1 MGKQWLREECLMAV
15 VTVSQSVIP
24 SLEECQQRFENAR
37 LEFRRLVYELDDA
50 QFNWR
55 PESERW
61 SAAECID
68 HCVVVGTLMN
78 RNIDDAI
85 AKANERGLRS
95 DGPYKYGPIGNF
107 FVKAVGPSDEARKRK
122 FKAPKAYTPTSNH
135 SISRLDAAF
144 DKLQSDFVERLE
156 RAKGLDLGRIKVPS
170 AAGGVG
176 VLIRLSLGQWF
187 ALLANHQDRHLAQ
200 AFDVRKIMSMQAN

>member
-1 MGKQWLREECLMAV
+1 MAV
-15 VTVSQSVIP
+15 APAQSIIP
-24 SLEECQQRFENAR
+24 SLDELQERFTNAR
-37 LEFRRLVYELDDA
+37 QGFRRLVYELDDA
-50 QFNWR
+50 RFNWR

-85 AKANERGLRS
+85 AKAKERGLTS
-95 DGPYKYGPIGNF
+95 EGPFRYGALGNF

-135 SISRLDAAF
+135 TISRLDVAF
-144 DKLQSDFVERLE
+144 DRLQTDFIERL
-156 RAKGLDLGRIKVPS
+156 RHAKGLDLARIKVPS
-170 AAGGVG
+170 AAGGFG

-200 AFDVRKIMSMQAN
+200 AMDVRKAMNATSN

>member
-1 MGKQWLREECLMAV
+1 MAV
-15 VTVSQSVIP
+15 AAVSQPIIP
-24 SLEECQQRFENAR
+24 SLEECQQRFVNAR
-37 LEFRRLVYELDDA
+37 QEFRRLVYELDDGR
-50 QFNWR
+50 FNWR
-55 PESERW
+55 PEPDRW

-85 AKANERGLRS
+85 AKALERGLKS
-95 DGPYKYGPIGNF
+95 DGPYKYGALGNF

-135 SISRLDAAF
+135 TISRLDAAF
-144 DKLQSDFVERLE
+144 DKLQTDFVERLN
-156 RAKGLDLGRIKVPS
+156 RAKGLDLARIKVPS
-170 AAGGVG
+170 AAGGFG

-200 AFDVRKIMSMQAN
+200 AFDVRNAMQAKGN

>member
-1 MGKQWLREECLMAV
+1 MAV
-15 VTVSQSVIP
+15 ATKSQWVVP
-24 SLEECQQRFENAR
+24 PLDECQRRFLGAR
-37 LEFRRLVYELDDA
+37 QEFSRLVHGLSDA

-55 PESERW
+55 PEPDRW
-61 SAAECID
+61 STAECID

-78 RNIDDAI
+78 RNIDEAI
-85 AKANERGLRS
+85 VRAIERNLRS
-95 DGPYKYGPIGNF
+95 DGPFKYGALGNF
-107 FVKAVGPSDEARKRK
+107 FVKAVGPSEEARKRK

-135 SISRLDAAF
+135 SIGRLSDAF
-144 DKLQSDFVERLE
+144 NRLQSDFTDRVT
-156 RAKGLDLGRIKVPS
+156 RAEGLDLARIKVPS

-200 AFDVRKIMSMQAN
+200 AWDARKAMEATGN

>member
-1 MGKQWLREECLMAV
+1 MAIA
-15 VTVSQSVIP
+15 SKPQSVIP
-24 SLEECQQRFENAR
+24 PLDECQRRFEASR
-37 LEFRRLVYELDDA
+37 QKFAQLVHGLTDA

-55 PESERW
+55 PEPERW

-85 AKANERGLRS
+85 ERAIARGLRS
-95 DGPYKYGPIGNF
+95 DGPFKYGAFGNF

-122 FKAPKAYTPTSNH
+122 FKASKAYTPTSNH
-135 SISRLDAAF
+135 SISRLREAF
-144 DKLQSDFVERLE
+144 DKLQSDFVDRLG
-156 RAKGLDLGRIKVPS
+156 RANGLDLARIKVPS

-187 ALLANHQDRHLAQ
+187 ALLANHQDRHLVQ
-200 AFDVRKIMSMQAN
+200 AWEVRERMGSPQN

>member
-1 MGKQWLREECLMAV
+1 MAV
-15 VTVSQSVIP
+15 ATVSQPIIP

-37 LEFRRLVYELDDA
+37 MEFRRLVYELDDTR
-50 QFNWR
+50 FNWR
-55 PESERW
+55 PETERW

-85 AKANERGLRS
+85 VKALDRGLKS
-95 DGPYKYGPIGNF
+95 DGPYKYGALGNF

-122 FKAPKAYTPTSNH
+122 FKAPRAYTPTSNH
-135 SISRLDAAF
+135 TISRLDAAF
-144 DKLQSDFVERLE
+144 DRLQTDFVERLN
-156 RAKGLDLGRIKVPS
+156 RAKGLDLARIKVPS
-170 AAGGVG
+170 AAGGFG

-187 ALLANHQDRHLAQ
+187 ALLANHQDRHLVQ
-200 AFDVRKIMSMQAN
+200 AFDVLNAMQAKGN

>member
-1 MGKQWLREECLMAV
+1 MAIA
-15 VTVSQSVIP
+15 TKPQSIIP
-24 SLEECQQRFENAR
+24 PLDECQRRFERAR
-37 LEFRRLVYELDDA
+37 TEFSRLVYGLNDI

-55 PESERW
+55 PEAERW

-85 AKANERGLRS
+85 VRANERNLRS
-95 DGPYKYGPIGNF
+95 DGPFRYGAFGNF

-135 SISRLDAAF
+135 SIGRLSEAF
-144 DKLQSDFVERLE
+144 DRLQTEFADRLA
-156 RAKGLDLGRIKVPS
+156 RADGLDLARIKVPS

-187 ALLANHQDRHLAQ
+187 ALLANHQDRHIAQ
-200 AFDVRKIMSMQAN
+200 AWDVRKAMEAKGN

>member
-1 MGKQWLREECLMAV
+1 MAV
-15 VTVSQSVIP
+15 ATKPQFVIP
-24 SLEECQQRFENAR
+24 SLDECQRRFENAR
-37 LEFRRLVYELDDA
+37 QEFSRLVHGLSDA

-55 PESERW
+55 PEAERW

-85 AKANERGLRS
+85 ARAVERNLRS
-95 DGPYKYGPIGNF
+95 DGPFKYGAFGNF
-107 FVKAVGPSDEARKRK
+107 FVKAVGPSDEARKRR

-135 SISRLDAAF
+135 SIGRLNDAF
-144 DKLQSDFVERLE
+144 EKLQTDFVERLS
-156 RAKGLDLGRIKVPS
+156 RANGLDLARIKVPS

-187 ALLANHQDRHLAQ
+187 ALLANHQDRHLVQ
-200 AFDVRKIMSMQAN
+200 AWDVRTVMEAKNN

>member
-1 MGKQWLREECLMAV
+1 MA
-15 VTVSQSVIP
+15 TVATPQSIIP
-24 SLEECQQRFENAR
+24 PLDVCQQRFDDAR
-37 LEFRRLVYELDDA
+37 GEFHRLTHGLTEA

-55 PESERW
+55 PEADRW

-85 AKANERGLRS
+85 NRALERNLRS
-95 DGPYKYGPIGNF
+95 DGPFKYGAFGNF

-135 SISRLDAAF
+135 SIGRLSDAF
-144 DKLQSDFVERLE
+144 DQLQKDFIDRVKRSQ
-156 RAKGLDLGRIKVPS
+156 GLDLARIKVPS

-200 AFDVRKIMSMQAN
+200 AWDVRKALEAQGN